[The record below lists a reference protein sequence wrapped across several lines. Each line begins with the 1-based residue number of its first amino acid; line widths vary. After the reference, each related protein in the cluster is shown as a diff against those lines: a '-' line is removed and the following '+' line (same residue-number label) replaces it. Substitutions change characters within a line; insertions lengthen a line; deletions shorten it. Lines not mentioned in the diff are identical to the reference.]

1 MGKIQ
6 NDNIGKTVKK
16 WTGRSII
23 VICLTYTFIYWLRP
37 ENAVYIGDT
46 SIPENLQNAG
56 INKKTITKAL
66 KKSLVSIY
74 DEAIQNRIKPIGSLS
89 DTSSVPLYS
98 ISKISLNGKGDL
110 GLHTG
115 KLAPLEYLFRK
126 LTRRNNAELYL
137 TLSGDTTRISVNAI
151 AYHRNDT
158 LFYM

>member
-46 SIPENLQNAG
+46 SISENLQNAG

-89 DTSSVPLYS
+89 DTSSVPL
-98 ISKISLNGKGDL
+98 
-110 GLHTG
+110 
-115 KLAPLEYLFRK
+115 
-126 LTRRNNAELYL
+126 
-137 TLSGDTTRISVNAI
+137 
-151 AYHRNDT
+151 
-158 LFYM
+158 